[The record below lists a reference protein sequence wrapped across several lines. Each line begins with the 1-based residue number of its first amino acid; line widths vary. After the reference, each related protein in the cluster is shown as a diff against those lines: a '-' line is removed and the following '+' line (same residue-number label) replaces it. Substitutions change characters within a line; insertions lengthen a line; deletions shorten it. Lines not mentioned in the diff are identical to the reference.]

1 MGLSLALAA
10 PTADAEP
17 RCLPAV
23 PPAPSPEA
31 PVFLRLWGLLEAPS
45 RGPCVSVSQSCLT
58 LWDLMG
64 CSSQAPLSV
73 GSSRQEDWRGLPFL
87 SSGDHPNPER
97 EPVSPALQ
105 AESEPPGKP
114 VSTQK

>member
-64 CSSQAPLSV
+64 CSSQAPLSW
-73 GSSRQEDWRGLPFL
+73 G
-87 SSGDHPNPER
+87 
-97 EPVSPALQ
+97 
-105 AESEPPGKP
+105 PPGKK
-114 VSTQK
+114 TGGG